1 MMERPVSPF
10 LLVALIGLTPLS
22 ACQSAPVASAEVASH
37 TVSGPCA
44 RLSQN
49 PHPLPDDPSPEFI
62 QASFDGLWYLSGDES
77 RAHQFR
83 LLSPRSMLYRETG
96 LHGFGGIV
104 PVKVDAIAPWTFRHS
119 GGDVVVF
126 ITTDCAEL
134 RAAEGLQVTDQVVG
148 VFEKRDRRTR

>member
-1 MMERPVSPF
+1 MTVRPISPF
-10 LLVALIGLTPLS
+10 LLVALSWLTQLG

-44 RLSQN
+44 TLSQN
-49 PHPLPDDPSPEFI
+49 PQLLPDDPSPEFMR
-62 QASFDGLWYLSGDES
+62 ASFDGLWYLSGDES
-77 RAHQFR
+77 RAHQFG
-83 LLSPRSMLYRETG
+83 LLSPNRMYYRATG

-104 PVKVDAIAPWTFRHS
+104 PLKVDAIAPWTFRHS

-134 RAAEGLQVTDQVVG
+134 RAAQGLQVTDQVVG
-148 VFEKRDRRTR
+148 VFEKRERPGR